1 MLLLLFLGS
10 AVVSLCSNLSYK
22 YDCTNVV
29 DAGKRHR
36 LQGGKLSGNNLLASL
51 MYEDNRGTPQL
62 GFTVIQGPFFIYICN
77 VCSVGHDKQKDVHP
91 ESLRRECSFRLGSV
105 QLFLVV
111 FLHTYFS
118 SKSSHSAEILKK
130 CICTTRNCLSD
141 FLHKL

>member
-62 GFTVIQGPFFIYICN
+62 GFTVIQGPFLYIFAMYAVLATIN
-77 VCSVGHDKQKDVHP
+77 RRMSTQ
-91 ESLRRECSFRLGSV
+91 SL
-105 QLFLVV
+105 
-111 FLHTYFS
+111 
-118 SKSSHSAEILKK
+118 
-130 CICTTRNCLSD
+130 
-141 FLHKL
+141 